1 VTVAQEATP
10 ARDRIA
16 LPPSLPHPVEWLPD
30 GAGIRIL
37 DQRRLPD
44 DEVWLTLTAADEVVA
59 AIRTLAVRGAPLI
72 GIAAAMGL
80 AGAATRAANLG
91 TLDDAWMER
100 VIGPLLASRP
110 TAVNLGWAL
119 DRLRRV
125 WREACSRGEPPGGI
139 ASRLREEADR
149 IHAEDALM
157 CRLIGE
163 SGAALVPQG
172 ATILTHCNTGVLATG
187 GIGTALGVVYTAHAM
202 GRAVRVIATE
212 TRPLRQGARLTA
224 WELSRAGVPVNVIA
238 DSAAA
243 SLMAKGEVDLV
254 VTGADRIA
262 TNGDTAN
269 KIGTYMLAVLADAHR
284 IPFYVAAPTST
295 FDPALPSGAGIPI
308 ERRDPAELDAAP
320 GVEARNPAFD
330 VTPARLIQAI
340 VTNRGV
346 LRPPYPTPIAGIL
359 HP

>member
-1 VTVAQEATP
+1 VLQAT
-10 ARDRIA
+10 
-16 LPPSLPHPVEWLPD
+16 
-30 GAGIRIL
+30 
-37 DQRRLPD
+37 
-44 DEVWLTLTAADEVVA
+44 
-59 AIRTLAVRGAPLI
+59 
-72 GIAAAMGL
+72 
-80 AGAATRAANLG
+80 
-91 TLDDAWMER
+91 
-100 VIGPLLASRP
+100 RP

-119 DRLRRV
+119 ARLRGV
-125 WREACSRGEPPGGI
+125 WRAACSRGAAPRDI
-139 ASRLREEADR
+139 ASLLREAADR
-149 IHAEDALM
+149 LHREDTAM
-157 CRLIGE
+157 CRRIGE
-163 SGAALVPQG
+163 AGLALVPRG

-243 SLMAKGEVDLV
+243 SLMAQGEVDLV

-262 TNGDTAN
+262 ANGDTAN

-284 IPFYVAAPTST
+284 IPFYVAAPMST
-295 FDPALPSGAGIPI
+295 FDPSLPDGAGIPI

-330 VTPARLIQAI
+330 MTPARLIGAI
-340 VTNRGV
+340 ITDRGV
-346 LRPPYPTPIAGIL
+346 LRAPYAEAIDAVMGEHADGPRA
-359 HP
+359 